1 MDRLTD
7 RTIGIPSDFVR
18 RKRHGRFISYVA
30 AYCVGLGIVL
40 TAAFFHEALGGP
52 TVLALTILIFGGLT
66 LVSLLGMQRLLDLV
80 LSVEFQN
87 AIFSSTITRKF
98 DFTMIIDHEGAIA
111 YYDQGFRNYF
121 PEIPSAGR
129 AIDQLLNRAGIIG
142 EKEREILAAI
152 YAGNTGDFLMDVPLD
167 ENRTRRFHITF
178 APVIRPVGF
187 YVIQGRAHVDRKDAR
202 ENAPSVDNDI
212 MPLMHGALLHSISDG
227 AYAADAHGLMLYANP
242 SLVEWLGY
250 SDIDLS
256 GRQISLNDLLYQP
269 DGARLDIASGNYEGD
284 VLLRRNNGSL
294 VRAYLR
300 QQKLVPPS
308 GETLGIIGIVK
319 RKDLFK

>member
-18 RKRHGRFISYVA
+18 RKRHGQFLHYIIAYVLA
-30 AYCVGLGIVL
+30 ILIVL
-40 TAAFFHEALGGP
+40 LCAFFHESLGGP
-52 TVLALTILIFGGLT
+52 LVLTLTIVIFGGLT

-98 DFTMIIDHEGAIA
+98 DFTMIIDHDGAIA

-121 PEIPSAGR
+121 PEIPAAGR

-142 EKEREILAAI
+142 EKEREILNAI
-152 YAGNTGDFLMDVPLD
+152 YSGSTGDFLMDVPLD
-167 ENRTRRFHITF
+167 ENRTKRFHITF

-187 YVIQGRAHVDRKDAR
+187 YVIQGRAYIDRKDAV
-202 ENAPSVDNDI
+202 ENAPGIDSDLL
-212 MPLMHGALLHSISDG
+212 PLMQGALLHSMSDG
-227 AYAADAHGLMLYANP
+227 AYAADARGLLIYSNISFA
-242 SLVEWLGY
+242 EWLGY
-250 SDIDLS
+250 SDMDLAS
-256 GRQISLNDLLYQP
+256 RQVSLSDLLYQA
-269 DGARLDIASGNYEGD
+269 DGTKLEGPTGNFDGE
-284 VLLRRNNGSL
+284 VLLRRSNGSL
-294 VRAYLR
+294 LRAHIR
-300 QQKLVPPS
+300 QQKIVPPS
-308 GETLGIIGIVK
+308 GELAGVIGCVK